1 MWMTSTDDRGYV
13 KYWQA
18 NLNNVHTFQ
27 AHNDPV
33 RSSRWDKIIST
44 AVLLLILV
52 ISNSCNIDDKINYCN
67 FVKITRYAIN
77 YYFGAVSKY
86 TRQFLWVKFDIA
98 VIYFNNLSACCIS
111 LMLVQ

>member
-52 ISNSCNIDDKINYCN
+52 ISNSCNIDDKLL
-67 FVKITRYAIN
+67 
-77 YYFGAVSKY
+77 
-86 TRQFLWVKFDIA
+86 QFRK
-98 VIYFNNLSACCIS
+98 NNKVCYKLSWCSFKMHTSIS
-111 LMLVQ
+111 RGEI